1 MYTNIYTCVMEST
14 QVWDISGYWISWT
27 HCSKLCVCVSCV
39 GWCRMYNSTSTAL
52 YILLEQQV
60 DTSYLYVHQLSHTPA
75 DFTRGSG
82 VRGGKLNMRHVHVI
96 HIATGRLR
104 ESSNQTTPH
113 YIVSSVALFKSRPSV
128 PQKHLLLNSM
138 WWRRAM
144 NVYREYIKRKRRD
157 PSV

>member
-1 MYTNIYTCVMEST
+1 MCDGINTSLRYI
-14 QVWDISGYWISWT
+14 WILDIMNTLQWT
-27 HCSKLCVCVSCV
+27 VCVCVCV
-39 GWCRMYNSTSTAL
+39 WAVWDGAGCTTVQVQL

-82 VRGGKLNMRHVHVI
+82 VRGEKLNMRHVHVI

-144 NVYREYIKRKRRD
+144 NVYCEYIKWKRRD